1 MSIDKILSYILEA
14 DPNETWVN
22 PKTGNRVG
30 RYRAMQL
37 GLIKPN
43 DKAPEPVAA
52 TKAPSKGHA
61 TGPRPKKDPNAPKPW
76 WHHMTKYKL
85 NAYPVNIPE
94 DQVKVNL
101 SGDINSHAVMQ
112 WKSPKTGETVS
123 AYTQEFLKKN
133 AELKWKRLMKIKP
146 KDIQHIHDT
155 ANKILSSPK
164 ADDKLKQSAAIISI
178 IAHTGL
184 RIGSVTG
191 FGKTG
196 NRGVMTLSS
205 DNISIQGDTIKFNF
219 VGKSYQENE
228 AEIHDMGLAQYLTA
242 KKSEKQNSPFLFTVQ
257 KGYIDKVYDQYMK
270 MEKFKIK
277 DLRTYVA
284 NKVAKDLLYKDPAS
298 PPPLPKNPKEIKNVV
313 KEKLKS
319 VFVKVSEVL
328 NNTPSMARTS
338 YIHPKI
344 IHDWLNDIGVKAVT
358 VGYNE
363 ATLKEVNLRQVHA
376 LRSKYDKNYDGKFAL
391 TFKEDEFDDMIASQ
405 IDSEDEFDDVDFYPL
420 PEWWDDENI
429 QLVPIGVQESLKEGM
444 VGNRQLKDGDII
456 SIPSHGNYA
465 IVSINNYGR
474 SIMKFN
480 VVHTS
485 QVDKVLDEGKGISI
499 LSTRPGSTYDV
510 IGKLDAKKVKSLQDI
525 VNGIYQKKA
534 EKTTQ
539 NYSKIEFD
547 PTRRGYYL
555 NLANGEKAYVGDTVL
570 VRFDNGNFKG
580 IVKQTAGQKD
590 GKITVIFPGR
600 DKGRAVDPERIIN
613 VVSRGN
619 SSFN

>member
-1 MSIDKILSYILEA
+1 MSIDKILSFLLES
-14 DPNETWVN
+14 DPNETWLN

-30 RYRAMQL
+30 RYRALQL
-37 GLIKPN
+37 GLIKPDEIASKDN
-43 DKAPEPVAA
+43 G
-52 TKAPSKGHA
+52 TKTSKVPSKGHA

-76 WHHMTKYKL
+76 WSHMTKYKL

-101 SGDINSHAVMQ
+101 DGDINSHAVMQ

-155 ANKILSSPK
+155 ANKILSSSK

-205 DNISIQGDTIKFNF
+205 ENISISGDTIKFNF

-228 AEIHDMGLAQYLTA
+228 AEIHDLDLAKYLTA
-242 KKSEKQNSPFLFTVQ
+242 KKLEKQNSPFLFTVQ
-257 KGYIDKVYDQYMK
+257 KSYIDKVYDQYMK

-284 NKVAKDLLYKDPAS
+284 NKAAKDLLYKDPTS

-313 KEKLKS
+313 KEKLKG
-319 VFVKVSEVL
+319 VFEKVAEVL

-344 IHDWLNDIGVKAVT
+344 IHDWLTEIGVKAEV

-363 ATLKEVNLRQVHA
+363 SIL
-376 LRSKYDKNYDGKFAL
+376 
-391 TFKEDEFDDMIASQ
+391 KEDEFDDAIAAESN
-405 IDSEDEFDDVDFYPL
+405 IEDEFDDVDFYPL
-420 PEWWDDENI
+420 PDWWFSDEI
-429 QLVPIGVQESLKEGM
+429 QLVPI
-444 VGNRQLKDGDII
+444 N
-456 SIPSHGNYA
+456 
-465 IVSINNYGR
+465 
-474 SIMKFN
+474 
-480 VVHTS
+480 
-485 QVDKVLDEGKGISI
+485 
-499 LSTRPGSTYDV
+499 
-510 IGKLDAKKVKSLQDI
+510 
-525 VNGIYQKKA
+525 
-534 EKTTQ
+534 
-539 NYSKIEFD
+539 
-547 PTRRGYYL
+547 
-555 NLANGEKAYVGDTVL
+555 
-570 VRFDNGNFKG
+570 
-580 IVKQTAGQKD
+580 
-590 GKITVIFPGR
+590 
-600 DKGRAVDPERIIN
+600 
-613 VVSRGN
+613 
-619 SSFN
+619 